1 MYKTDKIDLEIIN
14 LLMEDGRMPSAEIAR
29 RIGGIT
35 ERTVRY
41 RINRLVAAGIIRVS
55 AIVNPRALGYSVVA
69 DVFIEVA
76 AGRIMEVAKQLAA
89 CEQVS
94 YVSCSIGERDVSIQV
109 VACSNEEVYTFV
121 TDTIGK
127 IPGVL
132 KTVTS
137 IVPVTVKDVYQWR
150 IPKSSHKE
158 IETIR

>member
-1 MYKTDKIDLEIIN
+1 MYKTDKTDLEIVD

-41 RINRLVAAGIIRVS
+41 RINRLVEAGIIRIS

-76 AGRIMEVAKQLAA
+76 AGHIMDVAEQLAGY
-89 CEQVS
+89 EQVS
-94 YVSCSIGERDVSIQV
+94 YVSCSIGESDVSIQV
-109 VACSNEEVYTFV
+109 VANSNEEVYQFV
-121 TDTIGK
+121 TGTVGK
-127 IPGVL
+127 IPGVR

-150 IPKSSHKE
+150 IPASDHPE

>member
-1 MYKTDKIDLEIIN
+1 MYKTDKTDLEIVN

-29 RIGGIT
+29 RVGGIT

-41 RINRLVAAGIIRVS
+41 RINRLVEAGIIRVS
-55 AIVNPRALGYSVVA
+55 AIVNSRALGYSVVA

-76 AGRIMEVAKQLAA
+76 AGRIMEVANQLAR

-94 YVSCSIGERDVSIQV
+94 YVSCSIGESDVSIQV
-109 VACSNEEVYTFV
+109 VACSNEEVYSFV
-121 TDTIGK
+121 TGTVGK

-137 IVPVTVKDVYQWR
+137 IVPVTLKDVYQWH
-150 IPKSSHKE
+150 IPKSSCKE
-158 IETIR
+158 IEITR